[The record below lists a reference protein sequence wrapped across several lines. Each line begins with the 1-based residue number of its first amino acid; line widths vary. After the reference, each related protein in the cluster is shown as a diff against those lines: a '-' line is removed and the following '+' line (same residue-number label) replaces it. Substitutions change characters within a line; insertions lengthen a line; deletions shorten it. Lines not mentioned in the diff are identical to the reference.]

1 MEQET
6 RNQILNKA
14 TELFSKQGFHVVSVD
29 QVIEGT
35 GVSLPALY
43 GYFPNKDELVRA
55 VLKKRYTDI
64 LVSIE
69 QTLKS
74 IPDPVG
80 KIKGIFDWYGAWFR
94 TPEFCGC
101 LFERALSEFGTDTA
115 GISDVAIGYKR
126 TLEGRM
132 ADILRTVLPH
142 SRAEQLAETYA
153 MFLDGAIAAA
163 RAYGDPEVANHAW
176 QSAQALLDEARRHA

>member
-1 MEQET
+1 MDQET
-6 RNQILNKA
+6 RNQILTKA
-14 TELFSKQGFHVVSVD
+14 TELFSKRGFHVVSVD
-29 QVIEGT
+29 QVIDAS

-43 GYFPNKDELVRA
+43 GHFPHKDDLVRA

-69 QTLKS
+69 QALKP
-74 IPDPVG
+74 IPDSVG

-94 TPEFCGC
+94 TPEFAGC
-101 LFERALSEFGTDTA
+101 LFERALSEFGTDAA

-126 TLEGRM
+126 TLQGRM
-132 ADILRTVLPH
+132 ADILRTLLPH
-142 SRAEQLAETYA
+142 RRAEQLAETYGL
-153 MFLDGAIAAA
+153 FLDGAIAAA

-176 QSAQALLDEARRHA
+176 ESAQALLEDAMRHA